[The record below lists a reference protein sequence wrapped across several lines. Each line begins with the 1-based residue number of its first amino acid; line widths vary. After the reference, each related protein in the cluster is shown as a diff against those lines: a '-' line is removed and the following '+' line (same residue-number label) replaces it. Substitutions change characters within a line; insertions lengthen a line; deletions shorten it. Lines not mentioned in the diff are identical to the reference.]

1 MAIFEPKPWIST
13 SLETEQGVVP
23 VVYAGNGFFYQV
35 AHVNLLPVRIG
46 GERLKYG
53 LRRVYR
59 ITNLSMKWD
68 IPITLFDNVDL
79 ERFVMKYS
87 FRQLEVFLAAAHFQ
101 NITRAAESLAMSQS
115 AASSALKELEN
126 QFDIQLFDRVGKRL
140 QLNELGRLYRPKVEA
155 VLAQATELEQAFSK
169 HTEVGALKVGATLT
183 IGNYLA
189 VGVMAQYMN
198 TPTQPRVSLEV
209 ANTSTIARRVKDF
222 ELDIG
227 LIEGELQSSELEV
240 LPWRGDQ
247 LVVFCSPTHPLAA
260 KKELSDADLRDA
272 TWVMREQGSG
282 TRQSFERGMHGLL
295 PDLNV
300 LLELEH
306 TEAIKRAVEADL
318 GIGCLSEVVLA
329 DAFKRGSLVPLST
342 PKNRNF
348 ERQFYFILHK
358 QKYRSA
364 GIDAWIGLCR
374 ALA

>member
-1 MAIFEPKPWIST
+1 
-13 SLETEQGVVP
+13 
-23 VVYAGNGFFYQV
+23 
-35 AHVNLLPVRIG
+35 
-46 GERLKYG
+46 
-53 LRRVYR
+53 
-59 ITNLSMKWD
+59 
-68 IPITLFDNVDL
+68 
-79 ERFVMKYS
+79 MKYS

-155 VLAQATELEQAFSK
+155 VLAQANELEQAFSK

-198 TPTQPRVSLEV
+198 TPTHPRVSLEV
-209 ANTSTIARRVKDF
+209 ANTRTIARRVSDF

-240 LPWRGDQ
+240 IPWRGDK
-247 LVVFCSPTHPLAA
+247 LAVFCSPSHPLAG
-260 KKELSDADLRDA
+260 KKSLTDEDLRDA
-272 TWVMREQGSG
+272 TWIMREQGSG

-295 PDLNV
+295 PDLHV

-306 TEAIKRAVEADL
+306 TEAIKRAVETDL
-318 GIGCLSEVVLA
+318 GVGCLSEVVLA
-329 DAFKRGSLVPLST
+329 DAFKRGSLVPLAV
-342 PKNRNF
+342 PDHRRF
-348 ERQFYFILHK
+348 DRQFYFILHK

-364 GIDAWIGLCR
+364 GIDRWITLCR
-374 ALA
+374 ELA

>member
-1 MAIFEPKPWIST
+1 MLFRSCA
-13 SLETEQGVVP
+13 
-23 VVYAGNGFFYQV
+23 
-35 AHVNLLPVRIG
+35 LPI
-46 GERLKYG
+46 
-53 LRRVYR
+53 
-59 ITNLSMKWD
+59 
-68 IPITLFDNVDL
+68 
-79 ERFVMKYS
+79 
-87 FRQLEVFLAAAHFQ
+87 
-101 NITRAAESLAMSQS
+101 
-115 AASSALKELEN
+115 LEN

-155 VLAQATELEQAFSK
+155 VLAQANELEQAFSK

-198 TPTQPRVSLEV
+198 TPTHPRVSLEV
-209 ANTSTIARRVKDF
+209 ANTSTIARRVRDF

-227 LIEGELQSSELEV
+227 LIEGELQSSELDV
-240 LPWRGDQ
+240 LPWRGDE
-247 LVVFCSPTHPLAA
+247 LVVFCSPTHPLAQ
-260 KKELSDADLRDA
+260 KTSLTDEDLRTA
-272 TWVMREQGSG
+272 TWIMREQGSG

-329 DAFKRGSLVPLST
+329 DAFKRGSLVPLT
-342 PKNRNF
+342 VPEHRQF
-348 ERQFYFILHK
+348 DRQFYFILHK

-364 GIDAWIGLCR
+364 GIDAWIELCR
-374 ALA
+374 QLR